1 MQLEE
6 NKGSDAPKPEE
17 PEMQPVNEGK
27 TENSAEQAS
36 AQGKKEK
43 PAGFKKM
50 PVSKF
55 QKIVNSITLAL
66 VCLVIGAMAVLLGL
80 YLPKLSAF
88 NKAEAEVARLTQV
101 EADYK
106 ALQADYTKTKEQ
118 AGVYKT
124 ISDTSLLEVALRVN
138 DPTKANQQLR
148 YVEQDLAAMQIEEFP
163 EILQR
168 LQSQF
173 LKIKT
178 SAAGNPT
185 KALEELGE
193 FYTDLLLLA
202 DNLE

>member
-6 NKGSDAPKPEE
+6 NNGTDAPKPEE
-17 PEMQPVNEGK
+17 PVMQPVNEGK
-27 TENSAEQAS
+27 TEGSAEQTTGP
-36 AQGKKEK
+36 GKKERS
-43 PAGFKKM
+43 GGLKKM

-55 QKIVNSITLAL
+55 QKIVNTITLAL
-66 VCLVIGAMAVLLGL
+66 VCLVIGALAILLFL
-80 YLPKLSAF
+80 YLPNLTEF
-88 NKAEAEVARLTQV
+88 NKAEKELVRLTEV
-101 EADYK
+101 EAKYTELQVDYI
-106 ALQADYTKTKEQ
+106 KTKEQ

-124 ISDTSLLEVALRVN
+124 ISDTSLLEVALRAN
-138 DPTKANQQLR
+138 DPTKASQQLR
-148 YVEQDLAAMQIEEFP
+148 YVEEDLNAMQIAEFP

-173 LKIKT
+173 QKIKS

-185 KALEELGE
+185 KALQELGE

>member
-1 MQLEE
+1 MRLEE
-6 NKGSDAPKPEE
+6 NNTTGASKPEE
-17 PEMQPVNEGK
+17 PVMQPVNEGK
-27 TENSAEQAS
+27 TEGSAGQAPVS
-36 AQGKKEK
+36 GKPEK
-43 PAGFKKM
+43 STGFKKM

-55 QKIVNSITLAL
+55 QKIVNTITLVL
-66 VCLVIGAMAVLLGL
+66 VCLVIGALAILLFL
-80 YLPKLSAF
+80 YLPKLNEF
-88 NKAEAEVARLTQV
+88 NQAKKELARLTEV
-101 EADYK
+101 EAQYIE
-106 ALQADYTKTKEQ
+106 LQADYTKTKEQ

-124 ISDTSLLEVALRVN
+124 ISDTSLLEVALRAN

-148 YVEQDLAAMQIEEFP
+148 YVEQDLGDLQISDFP

-173 LKIKT
+173 QKIKS